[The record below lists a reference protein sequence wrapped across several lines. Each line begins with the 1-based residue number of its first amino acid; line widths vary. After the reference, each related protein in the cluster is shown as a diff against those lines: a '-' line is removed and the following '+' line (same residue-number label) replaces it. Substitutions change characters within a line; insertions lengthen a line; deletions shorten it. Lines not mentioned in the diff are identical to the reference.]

1 MGQGQEEPSVAA
13 ARGEL
18 PSCEAGRRG
27 GESRGSQPPASEPQE
42 PALHAGW
49 APPRRLRTAA
59 LLGRALSPAGSPAL
73 LLLLPLGGGGV
84 GGWGGRGWGGR
95 LRRGRVWERGKQT
108 PGRAGE
114 LQASGG
120 PPEGDGHSGPHR
132 GYNVRDEAKPRCVP
146 AAAHEQRKAGLAL
159 PQEDAYSVV
168 LLVVISVAMA
178 SCCLC
183 PLALPHI
190 GHVLSRITL
199 L

>member
-1 MGQGQEEPSVAA
+1 MWLQRVESCPPVKPAGGVVRAEVPNHQPQNPRSLRSTQGGPHPGGSGQQ
-13 ARGEL
+13 R
-18 PSCEAGRRG
+18 CWAGLCL
-27 GESRGSQPPASEPQE
+27 QQV
-42 PALHAGW
+42 
-49 APPRRLRTAA
+49 PRRCCCCSHSE
-59 LLGRALSPAGSPAL
+59 GEGWEV
-73 LLLLPLGGGGV
+73 GGGGA
-84 GGWGGRGWGGR
+84 GGG